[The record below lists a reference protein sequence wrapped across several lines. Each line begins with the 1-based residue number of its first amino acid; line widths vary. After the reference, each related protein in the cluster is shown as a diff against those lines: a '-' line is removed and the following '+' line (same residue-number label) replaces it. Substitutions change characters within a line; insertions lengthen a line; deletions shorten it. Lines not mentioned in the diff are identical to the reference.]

1 MKHLHLT
8 FIALSLILF
17 CVRGF
22 WMLKQSNNLH
32 KKWVR
37 IAPHIIDTGLLASA
51 IAMLISYPL
60 LPWQHPWLIAKIVAL
75 VLYIFL
81 GTIAFK
87 KRNAPAYFAALATF
101 VYIASVAVT
110 KSPTLN
116 LL

>member
-8 FIALSLILF
+8 FVALSLIGF
-17 CVRGF
+17 CLRGF
-22 WMLKQSNNLH
+22 WMLKHSDQLS

-51 IAMLISYPL
+51 IAMLVSYPL

-75 VLYIFL
+75 VLYIGL
-81 GTIAFK
+81 GTVAFK
-87 KRNAPAYFAALATF
+87 RHNSAAFIAAIATF
-101 VYIASVAVT
+101 IYIASVAVT

>member
-8 FIALSLILF
+8 FVALSLIGF
-17 CVRGF
+17 CLRGF
-22 WMLKQSNNLH
+22 WMLNNSDKLS

-51 IAMLISYPL
+51 IAMLVSYPL

-75 VLYIFL
+75 VLYIGL
-81 GTIAFK
+81 GSIAFK
-87 KRNAPAYFAALATF
+87 KYSGAALFAAIASF
-101 VYIASVAVT
+101 AYIASVAVT